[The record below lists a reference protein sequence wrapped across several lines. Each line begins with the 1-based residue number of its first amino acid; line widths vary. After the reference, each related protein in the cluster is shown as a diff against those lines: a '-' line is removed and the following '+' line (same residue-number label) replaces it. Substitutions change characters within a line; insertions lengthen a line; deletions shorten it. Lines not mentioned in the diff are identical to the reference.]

1 MRTPKSKLKQEE
13 LRLWSKEKSS
23 PWLAMKDRGHIAGG
37 MKKERGSYA
46 KGKRAR

>member
-1 MRTPKSKLKQEE
+1 MRTPNSKLKQEE

-23 PWLAMKDRGHIAGG
+23 PWLPMKDRGHTAGG
-37 MKKERGSYA
+37 MKVRGSYA